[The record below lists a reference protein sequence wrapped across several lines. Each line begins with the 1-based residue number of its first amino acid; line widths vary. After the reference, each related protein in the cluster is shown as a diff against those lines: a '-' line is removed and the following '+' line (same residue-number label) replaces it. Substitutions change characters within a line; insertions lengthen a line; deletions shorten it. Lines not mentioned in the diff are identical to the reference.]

1 MKTAIVSFF
10 DVYPVKSGSGVVI
23 YDFFQSWPDNRK
35 CLFQISPQKI
45 KKKKNY

>member
-23 YDFFQSWPDNRK
+23 SDFFQSWPDNRK
-35 CLFQISPQKI
+35 CLFQISQQNI
-45 KKKKNY
+45 KKKKNN